1 MKIVAKIFLI
11 LFIVFLTTPTI
22 VTVIE
27 KSLDISVFFN
37 LSEEQHFHKEII
49 IVFSLQNFLNIDTM
63 SVASSTR
70 ILSEKLFKYDK
81 ITASR
86 FIPPPNALEYNFFWI
101 FL

>member
-11 LFIVFLTTPTI
+11 LFIVFLATPTI

-37 LSEEQHFHKEII
+37 LSEEEHFHKEII
-49 IVFSLQNFLNIDTM
+49 IVVSLKHFLNVSYYVS
-63 SVASSTR
+63 SVINENTFGEV
-70 ILSEKLFKYDK
+70 IQHDK

-86 FIPPPNALEYNFFWI
+86 FIPPPNAL
-101 FL
+101 